1 MQEALYRKHRPATLE
16 ELVGQPDAVALI
28 SEQIKKNNLS
38 HAYLFSGPRG
48 VGKTSLARIIATTI
62 GCDPVFDITEIDAAS
77 HNKVDDIR
85 ELNDNINFIASSP
98 GKKRVFIL
106 DEAHMLSNA
115 ASNAFLKTLEEPPEH
130 VIFIL
135 ATTEPERVIETIR
148 SRTTH
153 LAFKRI
159 GSEEIITSLEKI
171 SKKEKIKLSIEIL
184 EYISNQ
190 SDGSLRDAI
199 NLFEQTFSTFGN
211 KATME
216 ELYSILGKVTTAD
229 LHQIIEAMGTQ
240 DTSTVL
246 KILRDN
252 YRSGLQA
259 IDILNSITDLFR
271 NIFYFKYLP
280 EDENF
285 TSLSDSE
292 KDLVNSCND
301 IISAKDLSKI
311 LDMLDD
317 INQSIKSSPSQELK
331 LELFLVRLIKP
342 QLATDIKSV
351 SRRVDILE
359 SREQEDTKYQEKE
372 NLKDKKKLINEAK
385 PDKKETPKKKAPSSK
400 NKVGKKD
407 IENFDVYWPKILQ
420 EAKSVLTPRKYSYL
434 TLVKPEVV
442 DSENLVLYIDSENEY
457 LITELRKSEDV
468 IELIK
473 SSVAKKIGVDI
484 SISIQPHE
492 SPQSGDQTSEEIQSN
507 INEIFDVESID

>member
-1 MQEALYRKHRPATLE
+1 MQEALYRKYRPNTLD

-28 SEQIKKNNLS
+28 TEQIKKKNLG

-85 ELNDNINFIASSP
+85 ELNDSINFIASSP

-106 DEAHMLSNA
+106 DEVHMLSNA

-159 GSEEIITSLEKI
+159 GNEEIITSLEKI
-171 SKKEKIKLSIEIL
+171 SKQEKIKLSKELL

-190 SDGSLRDAI
+190 SEGSLRDAI
-199 NLFEQTFSTFGN
+199 NLFEQTYSTFGN
-211 KATME
+211 KATIE
-216 ELYSILGKVTTAD
+216 ELYSILGKVTTSD
-229 LHQIIEAMGTQ
+229 LLQIVQAMGTQ

-246 KILRDN
+246 KILRNN
-252 YRSGLQA
+252 YRGGLQA
-259 IDILNSITDLFR
+259 IDILNSVTDLFR
-271 NIFYFKYLP
+271 NLFYFKYLP

-285 TSLSDSE
+285 TSLSNSE
-292 KDLVNSCND
+292 KELVENCNE
-301 IISAKDLSKI
+301 IISAKDLSRI
-311 LDMLDD
+311 LDMLDEV
-317 INQSIKSSPSQELK
+317 NQSIKTSPSQELK
-331 LELFLVRLIKP
+331 LELFLVKLIKP
-342 QLATDIKSV
+342 QLASDIKSI

-359 SREQEDTKYQEKE
+359 SREQVDSNSKEKQTPRGKKKPISKDMSEEKE
-372 NLKDKKKLINEAK
+372 VKLSEEKK
-385 PDKKETPKKKAPSSK
+385 T
-400 NKVGKKD
+400 VKKD

-420 EAKSVLTPRKYSYL
+420 EAKLVLTPRKYSYL
-434 TLVKPEVV
+434 TLVKPDVV

-457 LITELRKSEDV
+457 LISELRKSED
-468 IELIK
+468 ILELIK
-473 SSVAKKIGVDI
+473 SNIAKKIGVDI
-484 SISIQPHE
+484 SISIEPHLVL
-492 SPQSGDQTSEEIQSN
+492 QSTDQTSEEIQSN

>member
-1 MQEALYRKHRPATLE
+1 MQEALYRKYRPSSLE
-16 ELVGQPDAVALI
+16 ELVGQSDAVQLI
-28 SEQIKKNNLS
+28 SEQIKNDNLS

-77 HNKVDDIR
+77 HNKVDDVR
-85 ELNDNINFIASSP
+85 ELNDSVNFIASSP

-106 DEAHMLSNA
+106 DEVHMLSNA

-148 SRTTH
+148 SRTTQI
-153 LAFKRI
+153 AFKRI
-159 GSEEIITSLEKI
+159 KNADIITSLEKI
-171 SKKEKIKLSIEIL
+171 SKAEKIKLSKDVL
-184 EYISNQ
+184 EYIANQ

-216 ELYSILGKVTTAD
+216 QLYSILGKVTITD
-229 LHQIIEAMGTQ
+229 LLQILEAMGTQ
-240 DTSTVL
+240 DTATVL
-246 KILRDN
+246 KVLRAN
-252 YRSGLQA
+252 YKNGLQA

-271 NIFYFKYLP
+271 NLFYFKYLP

-292 KDLVNSCND
+292 KELIKNCND
-301 IISAKDLSKI
+301 IISAKDLSRI
-311 LDMLDD
+311 LDMLDE
-317 INQSIKSSPSQELK
+317 INQSIKTSPSQELK
-331 LELFLVRLIKP
+331 LELFLVKLIKP

-351 SRRVDILE
+351 SRRVDMLE
-359 SREQEDTKYQEKE
+359 EHGLTEKISE
-372 NLKDKKKLINEAK
+372 KQQTSPDKKKLSNEK
-385 PDKKETPKKKAPSSK
+385 V
-400 NKVGKKD
+400 NKDTLKKD
-407 IENFDVYWPKILQ
+407 NTKKPIVKNNIENFDVYWPKILE
-420 EAKSVLTPRKYSYL
+420 EAKSILTPRKYSYL

-442 DSENLVLYIDSENEY
+442 DSNNLTLYIDSENEY
-457 LITELRKSEDV
+457 LISELRKSDEI

-473 SSVAKKIGVDI
+473 SNVTQKMGVEVTVA
-484 SISIQPHE
+484 IQPHE
-492 SPQSGDQTSEEIQSN
+492 GLQNNNQTSKDVQSN
-507 INEIFDVESID
+507 ISEIFDVESID